1 MDTNMLSLLLKL
13 VVLGVGLFF
22 IETYIPMDSKIKQ
35 VLNIIVVL
43 LLVYYVVLFGFDAIN
58 SGVPALCK

>member
-43 LLVYYVVLFGFDAIN
+43 LLVYYVVQVICG
-58 SGVPALCK
+58 